1 MIKCPKCNSQK
12 VIVKIFGLPAA
23 SEENIEKREGYYK
36 VEFEGCTIS
45 GDEDDPV
52 CEECKYHW
60 QSDED
65 T

>member
-12 VIVKIFGLPAA
+12 VIVNFFGLPNA
-23 SEENIEKREGYYK
+23 SEEDMAKWVEGYYK
-36 VEFEGCTIS
+36 VEFEGCVVF
-45 GDEDDPV
+45 GDEDDRV

-65 T
+65 